1 MCSRPEIG
9 EAIDEFVGARV
20 AKFLTNQTLQIGVV
34 GTKLDQPCLQFGV
47 FNQQL
52 IARAFK
58 LSPMAPQGEEIARA
72 QRTCQAVGHESGQDG
87 AED

>member
-1 MCSRPEIG
+1 MCSWPEIG

-34 GTKLDQPCLQFGV
+34 GTKLDQACLQFGV
-47 FNQQL
+47 FNQQMV
-52 IARAFK
+52 ARAFK

-72 QRTCQAVGHESGQDG
+72 QGACQAIGHERDEDG
-87 AED
+87 AQD